1 MSINFT
7 DIAILNIKGSDYR
20 CINRLIS
27 INEAINVL
35 QNADLTEKGG
45 TLHQH
50 IGPTSIK
57 NIDTN
62 KTVVSNKVS
71 FGKKGVKYFIDYKDA
86 KGIRPL
92 CIFLPKMSAYKEVF
106 DEPKYTCFLIKDDEF
121 SG

>member
-1 MSINFT
+1 M
-7 DIAILNIKGSDYR
+7 
-20 CINRLIS
+20 RL
-27 INEAINVL
+27 ENVL

-71 FGKKGVKYFIDYKDA
+71 FGKKGFKYFIDYKDA

-92 CIFLPKMSAYKEVF
+92 CIFLPKMSAYKKVF
-106 DEPKYTCFLIKDDEF
+106 NEPKYTCFLIKDDEF
-121 SG
+121 LG